1 MSKKYFVNNKIRRKR
16 KEKLVKMLGGCCSK
30 CGYKKSITAISFH
43 HINPKDKLFDLS
55 KGTTILHS
63 WEEVVAEARKC
74 ILLCLNCHAEEDND
88 KKEKLGE

>member
-1 MSKKYFVNNKIRRKR
+1 MSKKHFVNNKIRRKR

-30 CGYKKSITAISFH
+30 CGYKKSLAALSFH

-55 KGTTILHS
+55 KSGSILHS
-63 WEEVVAEARKC
+63 WEEVLKEAKKC

-88 KKEKLGE
+88 K